1 MHTARTLPEHFERAG
16 WRRTLP
22 LVRDGRPWYA
32 GGVAGSGS
40 HEATPGHGA
49 HFGARLRRLREGA
62 GLTQEELASRAGLST
77 RAISSLERGE
87 RKHPYPHTAR
97 SLADALGLA
106 DDERVPLLAAVPSRG
121 GAAQA
126 PAIAPPESSL
136 PIPPTPLLGRERELP
151 EVRGL
156 LGEVRLLTLTGT
168 GGVGKTRLAL
178 EAARASLADGL
189 FSTADVAFVAL
200 APLEDPSLVIPSI
213 ARSLGVRE
221 AEDQTLDEALRA
233 RLGGKRT
240 LLVLDNFE
248 HVLDAV
254 PQVAGLV
261 GSCPEATILA
271 TSRTPLRVRGEQEYP
286 VEPLSLP
293 VSTLSPDV
301 QSVLNSPAGGLFVE
315 RAKAATPSFEVTSG
329 NASAVA
335 AICWRLAG
343 LPLALELAAARVRF
357 LDPAAL
363 LSRLDRAISSGWAR
377 DLPERQRTMHA
388 TLDWSHD
395 LLRSTQQKLFR
406 RLSVFAGGFS
416 LEAAEAV
423 GEVDPEDVITLLGSL
438 VEQSLVTVGQDSDA
452 ADGVRYGML
461 EPIRQY
467 ALERLVEAGE
477 DEATRRSHAAFFLAL
492 AERAHPELQT
502 ARQVE
507 WHGRLDR
514 EYDNLRAAMAWAL
527 SEGEAEIAAR
537 LGWALWLYWSVR
549 DRHEEG
555 RRWMEAALE
564 HELPAGLKARAASV
578 AAAMAYSQGDYQACE
593 GHCRV
598 SMEVSLRVGDT
609 LLEGYSWIAL
619 GLVALSR
626 GDLAEAAHAM
636 QKAIPL
642 LDRSGDQGMA
652 SMARVWLGTTFLI
665 QSDGDRAASMFEEGL
680 VISRRTGDRLSANI
694 ALYNLA
700 QVALS
705 RGNYGSAATLFEE
718 GITLS
723 DQTRDVANL
732 AYFSEGLAVA
742 TGKWGEAQRSA
753 RLFGVAEGLLE
764 EVGATVY
771 NYYLPDRT
779 LYDHTRAA
787 VRSALGEESFEEAR
801 NKGREMAFDEMVAY
815 ALGGDAPPAAP

>member
-1 MHTARTLPEHFERAG
+1 
-16 WRRTLP
+16 
-22 LVRDGRPWYA
+22 
-32 GGVAGSGS
+32 
-40 HEATPGHGA
+40 
-49 HFGARLRRLREGA
+49 
-62 GLTQEELASRAGLST
+62 
-77 RAISSLERGE
+77 
-87 RKHPYPHTAR
+87 
-97 SLADALGLA
+97 
-106 DDERVPLLAAVPSRG
+106 
-121 GAAQA
+121 
-126 PAIAPPESSL
+126 
-136 PIPPTPLLGRERELP
+136 
-151 EVRGL
+151 
-156 LGEVRLLTLTGT
+156 
-168 GGVGKTRLAL
+168 
-178 EAARASLADGL
+178 
-189 FSTADVAFVAL
+189 
-200 APLEDPSLVIPSI
+200 
-213 ARSLGVRE
+213 
-221 AEDQTLDEALRA
+221 
-233 RLGGKRT
+233 
-240 LLVLDNFE
+240 
-248 HVLDAV
+248 
-254 PQVAGLV
+254 
-261 GSCPEATILA
+261 
-271 TSRTPLRVRGEQEYP
+271 
-286 VEPLSLP
+286 
-293 VSTLSPDV
+293 
-301 QSVLNSPAGGLFVE
+301 VLNSPAGGLFVE

-395 LLRSTQQKLFR
+395 LLRGPQQKLFR
-406 RLSVFAGGFS
+406 RLSVFAGGFT

-514 EYDNLRAAMAWAL
+514 EYDNLRAAMSWAL

-537 LGWALWLYWSVR
+537 LGWALWLYWTVR

-564 HELPAGLKARAASV
+564 HELPAGLQARAASV

-626 GDLAEAAHAM
+626 GDLAEAAHGM

-705 RGNYGSAATLFEE
+705 RGDYGSATTLFEE

-723 DQTRDVANL
+723 AETRDVANL

-801 NKGREMAFDEMVAY
+801 NKGKEMAFDEMVAY